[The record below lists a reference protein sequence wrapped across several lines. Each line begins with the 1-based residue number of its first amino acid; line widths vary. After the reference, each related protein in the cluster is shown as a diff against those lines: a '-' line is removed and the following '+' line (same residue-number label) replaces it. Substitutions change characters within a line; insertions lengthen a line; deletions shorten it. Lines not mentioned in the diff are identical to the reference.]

1 MTDYSL
7 TADES
12 AEVRLTAFSL
22 VFVRTG
28 GRVLGG
34 IGRYWGSWQSIDNSS
49 MKQYQ
54 SIFRKKDILLTH
66 ATSYQH
72 IPTKL
77 YHRVL
82 AFGALLLTT
91 TSLQE
96 AKKDVQQPAT
106 ASSKQPLFLR

>member
-72 IPTKL
+72 IPTNNTL
-77 YHRVL
+77 PQS
-82 AFGALLLTT
+82 FGFWRAAAHNNI
-91 TSLQE
+91 S
-96 AKKDVQQPAT
+96 PR
-106 ASSKQPLFLR
+106 S